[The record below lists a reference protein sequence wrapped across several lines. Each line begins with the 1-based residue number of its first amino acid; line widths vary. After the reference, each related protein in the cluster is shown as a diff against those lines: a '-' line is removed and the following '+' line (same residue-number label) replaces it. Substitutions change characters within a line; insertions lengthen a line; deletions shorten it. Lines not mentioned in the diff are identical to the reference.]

1 MVTNLGG
8 HYFSRSSDHKKYNW
22 TFYCIIRS
30 IGGAKIWINIWLSC
44 LLELFL
50 TAFSQLLLKQS
61 ANKEYSHPIFEYL
74 NWHVITAYGIFG
86 GVLLL
91 NTYAFTHVDM
101 KYGSVIDTFSYVFV
115 MLLSYFILKEK
126 FTRGKIIG
134 NLIIIA
140 GIFVYTLG

>member
-1 MVTNLGG
+1 MN
-8 HYFSRSSDHKKYNW
+8 KYMLILFIG
-22 TFYCIIRS
+22 TF
-30 IGGAKIWINIWLSC
+30 
-44 LLELFL
+44 F

-126 FTRGKIIG
+126 FTREKIIG
-134 NLIIIA
+134 NLIIIT

>member
-1 MVTNLGG
+1 
-8 HYFSRSSDHKKYNW
+8 
-22 TFYCIIRS
+22 
-30 IGGAKIWINIWLSC
+30 
-44 LLELFL
+44 
-50 TAFSQLLLKQS
+50 
-61 ANKEYSHPIFEYL
+61 
-74 NWHVITAYGIFG
+74 
-86 GVLLL
+86 
-91 NTYAFTHVDM
+91 M